1 MLTAVEAAKE
11 IAAKRGAAAEY
22 GAGGATSKLGDA
34 VRQEN
39 DEFIASQSD
48 QQALLMR
55 YVMRVCNMVV
65 FMCATWLFSWCAVWC
80 FDLYSTVHK
89 ARRVCF
95 CVQGGGWV

>member
-55 YVMRVCNMVV
+55 YGSDGACGIEHHQ
-65 FMCATWLFSWCAVWC
+65 AHTQ
-80 FDLYSTVHK
+80 HH
-89 ARRVCF
+89 ARAQPQAAGR
-95 CVQGGGWV
+95 